1 MMKFIYI
8 ADSHAGTDFMGYQQ
22 QKGYPEKLPD
32 ILTAFDAWITEEGG
46 VDFVLHGGDMIDS
59 VTADNIRYSARLF
72 RLSVPVYLCLGN
84 HDLTERASLDLW
96 MEWAPRFF
104 PRASPNYSIETDDCV
119 VHVIPNHWCDVPY
132 FWSGKQEACFFEDQL
147 TQLEAQVKSHRE
159 AVHIL
164 STHSPVFGLPPEQTG
179 FPDPLHTPVES
190 FSSCVTE
197 LIRLYPQVRCVLGAH
212 NHMNMNIAVDGVNYV
227 TASALTETP
236 FEFKLFTVA
245 SGSVRMS
252 TISLLDRINFKA
264 EYDFNKTYVQ
274 GRGKDREIL

>member
-1 MMKFIYI
+1 MTKFIYI
-8 ADSHAGTDFMGYQQ
+8 ADTHAGTDFMGYQQ

-32 ILTAFDAWITEEGG
+32 ILAAFDAWINEEGG

-59 VTADNIRYSARLF
+59 ATADNIRNAARLF

-104 PRASPNYSIETDDCV
+104 PKASPGYSIETDDCV
-119 VHVIPNHWCDVPY
+119 VNVIPNHWCDIPY
-132 FWSGKQEACFFEDQL
+132 FWSDKQEACLFEDQL
-147 TQLEAQVKSHRE
+147 AQLEAQLKSHRE
-159 AVHIL
+159 SVHML

-179 FPDPLHTPVES
+179 LPDPLHTPVES
-190 FSSCVTE
+190 FSSCVTD
-197 LIRLYPQVRCVLGAH
+197 LVRSYPQVRCVLGAH
-212 NHMNMNIAVDGVNYV
+212 NHMNMNVAVDGINYV
-227 TASALTETP
+227 TASALSEAP

-252 TISLLDRINFKA
+252 TIGLFDRINFKA

-274 GRGKDREIL
+274 GRRKDREIL